1 MVILPEAR
9 IPADSGQRTL
19 TIHPDKKTGV
29 TPEWTLRKK
38 VITFGVSLSQRL
50 RDIPNDRFEEVTY
63 MESMNMSAILEVI
76 EDIIESEDMMTA
88 FAEQLDID
96 HPSDES
102 IYQLSDTFR
111 YLTTN
116 YDPQHLYPSDY
127 LTRNNKNDKQQL
139 YDKIAGCR
147 MTALFES
154 PEIQRTSPLYAC
166 RDLLGSSS
174 I

>member
-38 VITFGVSLSQRL
+38 VITFGVSLSQRI
-50 RDIPNDRFEEVTY
+50 RDIPNDRFDEVTY
-63 MESMNMSAILEVI
+63 MESMNMTALADQLE
-76 EDIIESEDMMTA
+76 
-88 FAEQLDID
+88 LD
-96 HPSDES
+96 HPADEP
-102 IYQLSDTFR
+102 IYQLSDSFR
-111 YLTTN
+111 YLSTN
-116 YDPQHLYPSDY
+116 FDPKHLYPSDY
-127 LTRNNKNDKQQL
+127 LTRNSKNDKEQL
-139 YDKIAGCR
+139 YDKLAGYR

-166 RDLLGSSS
+166 RGLLDSSS
-174 I
+174 V